1 MNGPREELQ
10 DWLLRTEQFRGSA
23 DAASWR
29 PSGLG
34 WDGQSLLTTTADAVG
49 TVPDNY
55 EPRYA
60 YPLIVWLCDDDCGS
74 AQAMSHISSMSPQ
87 NYVGLALEGAVLP
100 ERRQA
105 DDARD
110 VLVDTLKHL
119 VEIENRIVA
128 AVRDFR
134 QTVHVHSERVF
145 LVGARRAASTA
156 LLVAMHQPEWF
167 SGCVTFG
174 GNYPTEAGL
183 FVRRRRLTGP
193 RFWLS
198 APQLDRV
205 SNYGE
210 GTLQAARQLI
220 AAGADVTTHLHTSN
234 RLICRS
240 TLLELDRW
248 IISGILA
255 EAS

>member
-10 DWLLRTEQFRGSA
+10 DWLLRTESFRRSEEVS
-23 DAASWR
+23 SWR

-34 WDGQSLLTTTADAVG
+34 WDGQSLLTSTPDAVG

-60 YPLIVWLCDDDCGS
+60 YPLIVWLCDEACGS
-74 AQAMSHISSMSPQ
+74 AQAMSHINNMSPQ
-87 NYVGLALEGAVLP
+87 NYVGLALEDAVLP
-100 ERRQA
+100 ERPNHE
-105 DDARD
+105 DARD
-110 VLVDTLKHL
+110 SVVSTLKQL

-145 LVGARRAASTA
+145 LAGAGRAATTA
-156 LLVAMHQPEWF
+156 MLVAMHQPEWF
-167 SGCVTFG
+167 SGCVAFG
-174 GNYPTEAGL
+174 GKFPAEANL
-183 FVRRRRLTGP
+183 LVRQRRMRGP
-193 RFWLS
+193 RFWLC
-198 APQLDRV
+198 APKLDRTA
-205 SNYGE
+205 NFGE

-220 AAGADVTTHLHTSN
+220 AAGADVTTHLHSSN
-234 RLICRS
+234 RLICPS
-240 TLLELDRW
+240 ALLELDQW